1 MRMLVIGGGKVG
13 SYLTRELLKA
23 GHVTTVIEADETRA
37 RNLAEAT
44 KALVFAGDGTDVDL
58 LKSAD
63 VHRSDWLLAVSGH
76 DEDNLV
82 ACQLARTLG
91 AKRVLARLNDPR
103 NRATFEALGIP
114 VVAVTDLMAQVISR
128 EVEVS
133 DLHRIALM
141 AGGNVSLIER
151 IVPEGFPT
159 RPLSELVFPQPSVLV
174 TVIRGDDVV
183 VPSADTV
190 LRSGDRVL
198 AVTTLENEA
207 PFCAALETLA
217 ARERA

>member
-23 GHVTTVIEADETRA
+23 GHVTSVIEADETRA

-44 KALVFAGDGTDVDL
+44 KALVFAGDGTDVAL
-58 LKSAD
+58 LEAAD

-91 AKRVLARLNDPR
+91 ARRVLARLNDPR

-114 VVAVTDLMAQVISR
+114 VVAVTDLMVQVISR

-151 IVPEGFPT
+151 IVPEGFPA
-159 RPLSELVFPQPSVLV
+159 RPLSEVALPQPSVLV
-174 TVIRGDDVV
+174 TVIRGDDVK
-183 VPSADTV
+183 VPSAATV
-190 LRSGDRVL
+190 LRPGDRVL
-198 AVTTLENEA
+198 AVTTLDNEA
-207 PFCAALETLA
+207 PFCSALEALA
-217 ARERA
+217 ATEGE